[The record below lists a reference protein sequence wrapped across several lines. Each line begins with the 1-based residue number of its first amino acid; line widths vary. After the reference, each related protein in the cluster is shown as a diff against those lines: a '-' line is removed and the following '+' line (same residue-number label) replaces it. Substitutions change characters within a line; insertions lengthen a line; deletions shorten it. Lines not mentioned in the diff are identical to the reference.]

1 MSFTTHQLQF
11 LQRLVSERPEQ
22 RRAGG
27 VALLLCEHY
36 SLGTA
41 IGSQVVYREEHLQHA
56 EQLLRAHCLPVQALG
71 PGASRADMATYG
83 GLSEKTLSVAP
94 HAGSVA
100 VKCVGEC
107 LLEGGPLRTPAGS
120 YLVVTPEVGARIA
133 CERLLLV
140 ENLETFRQL
149 ERYDWIDYQGRAVLA
164 VFRGDSLL
172 STGEAAALVRQ
183 RPERIWAFADFD
195 PAGLHIASCLPNDRL
210 ERIVIPDL
218 SWLRE
223 AAKTSRGRQLFADQE
238 PKLRQVLD
246 SVEHPEVRALWKEL
260 LGLRGG
266 VTQERM
272 LSFRGE
278 PPKC

>member
-41 IGSQVVYREEHLQHA
+41 IGSQVVYRAEHLQRA
-56 EQLLRAHCLPVQALG
+56 EQLLRAHDLPVEAHVS
-71 PGASRADMATYG
+71 GASRADMATFG
-83 GLSEKTLSVAP
+83 GLSEKSLSVAP
-94 HAGSVA
+94 HAGSIA
-100 VKCVGEC
+100 VKCVGTC
-107 LLEGGPLRTPAGS
+107 LHDGNALWTPAGS
-120 YLVVTPEVGARIA
+120 YLVVTPDVGARIT
-133 CERLLLV
+133 CDRLLLV

-149 ERYDWIDYQGRAVLA
+149 ERYDWIDYHGLAVLA

-172 STGEAAALVRQ
+172 STGDAAALVRQ
-183 RPERIWAFADFD
+183 RTERVWAFVDFD
-195 PAGLHIASCLPNDRL
+195 PAGLHIASLLPNDRL

-218 SWLRE
+218 AWLQQ
-223 AAKTSRGRQLFADQE
+223 ASKTSRGRQLFADQE
-238 PKLRQVLD
+238 PRLRHALD
-246 SVEHPEVRALWKEL
+246 SAEHPEVRALWKEL
-260 LGLRGG
+260 LALRGG

-272 LSFRGE
+272 LSLRGE
-278 PPKC
+278 TPKC